1 LNDVGVPP
9 QSKEGRDIERNVHSV
24 STANEL
30 KTRIKADFKANVPIE
45 GVSLNT
51 ENSYLRSVETSDT
64 SLTQIIQE
72 TIVDQPA
79 KLDIHQLRLTEGAK
93 ALLDGPEGWKKFSQ
107 KYGEYFVYGYRSR
120 ARFSAIYDIKTS
132 SKKSRDE
139 IKTSLEAEVE
149 GAGSLTATLKSMSE
163 SKSDTVSIDVN
174 IHTSGLNNV
183 ENDARDGAKLGG
195 ESKTT
200 KTNKVEEVQKKLE
213 EFQKHFK
220 TQPYLGLLCH
230 YSVLDT
236 SGNIPLP
243 QNQFARL
250 GPELERMYKSLFT
263 AQIDLAT
270 SPMVQAAAAARG
282 MVDLCDQITKL
293 NLTDESAINQM
304 DEKVKASLNS
314 VDLWRLRNDLLVDA
328 VKLKNDRMHWG

>member
-132 SKKSRDE
+132 
-139 IKTSLEAEVE
+139 SLEAEVE

-328 VKLKNDRMHWG
+328 GKLKNDRMHWG